1 MITKRLR
8 YEDMKITIDEDACK
22 KVKLSLPEVLMITL
36 VKTGV
41 NIETLLKQ
49 MKEKQI
55 LVEEHTL
62 LGTNLLVTQRWSDL
76 SDKALLSADKSVPDN
91 KRLENLAKSLME
103 VFPAGKK
110 EGTSQYWKGNLR
122 DNTLRLAKFFKLY
135 GDKYTDEQMIE
146 AAKNYVSSHNGKY
159 QYMRV
164 LKYFIWKDA
173 RKVNSEGEGYIEE
186 VSDLAAFIENAKDEK
201 NLKEDWMSTM
211 I

>member
-1 MITKRLR
+1 
-8 YEDMKITIDEDACK
+8 MKITIDEDACK
-22 KVKLSLPEVLMITL
+22 KVKLSLPESLMIIL

-41 NIETLLKQ
+41 NLEELVKQ

-55 LVEEHTL
+55 LIEEHTL
-62 LGTNLLVTQRWSDL
+62 LGTNFLVTQRWSDL
-76 SDKALLSADKSVPDN
+76 CDKALLSADKAVPDN
-91 KRLENLAKSLME
+91 KRLENLAKALME

-135 GDKYTDEQMIE
+135 GDKYTDEQLIE

-201 NLKEDWMSTM
+201 NLKDDWMSTM
-211 I
+211 V

>member
-1 MITKRLR
+1 
-8 YEDMKITIDEDACK
+8 MKITIDEDACK

-49 MKEKQI
+49 MREKQI

-164 LKYFIWKDA
+164 LKYFIWKDT

-201 NLKEDWMSTM
+201 NLKDDWMSTM
-211 I
+211 V

>member
-1 MITKRLR
+1 
-8 YEDMKITIDEDACK
+8 MKITIDENACK

-164 LKYFIWKDA
+164 LKYFIWKDT

-186 VSDLAAFIENAKDEK
+186 VSDLAAFIENAKDEE
-201 NLKEDWMSTM
+201 NLKDDWMSTM
-211 I
+211 V

>member
-1 MITKRLR
+1 
-8 YEDMKITIDEDACK
+8 MKITIDEDACK

-36 VKTGV
+36 VKTGI

-62 LGTNLLVTQRWSDL
+62 LGTNLLVTQKWSDL
-76 SDKALLSADKSVPDN
+76 SDKALLSADKSVPNN
-91 KRLENLAKSLME
+91 KRLENLAKALME

-164 LKYFIWKDA
+164 LKYFIWKDT

-201 NLKEDWMSTM
+201 NLKDDWMSTM

>member
-1 MITKRLR
+1 
-8 YEDMKITIDEDACK
+8 MKLTIDEDACK
-22 KVKLSLPEVLMITL
+22 KVNLSLPEVLMITL

-41 NIETLLKQ
+41 NIETLVKQ

-62 LGTNLLVTQRWSDL
+62 LGINLLVTQRWSDL

-91 KRLENLAKSLME
+91 KRLETLAKALME

-122 DNTLRLAKFFKLY
+122 DNALRLAKFFKLY

-164 LKYFIWKDA
+164 LKYFIWKDT

-201 NLKEDWMSTM
+201 NLKDDWMSTM
-211 I
+211 V

>member
-1 MITKRLR
+1 
-8 YEDMKITIDEDACK
+8 MKITIDEDACK
-22 KVKLSLPEVLMITL
+22 KVKLSLSEVLMITL

-91 KRLENLAKSLME
+91 KRLESLAKSLME

-201 NLKEDWMSTM
+201 NLKDDWMSTM
-211 I
+211 V

>member
-1 MITKRLR
+1 
-8 YEDMKITIDEDACK
+8 MKITIDEDACK

-164 LKYFIWKDA
+164 LKYFIWKDT

-201 NLKEDWMSTM
+201 NLRM
-211 I
+211 IGCLQWYELL

>member
-1 MITKRLR
+1 
-8 YEDMKITIDEDACK
+8 MKITIDENACK

-135 GDKYTDEQMIE
+135 GDKYTDERMIE

-164 LKYFIWKDA
+164 LKYFIWKDR

-201 NLKEDWMSTM
+201 NLKDDWMSTM
-211 I
+211 V

>member
-1 MITKRLR
+1 
-8 YEDMKITIDEDACK
+8 MKITIDENACK
-22 KVKLSLPEVLMITL
+22 KAKLSLPEVLMITL

-164 LKYFIWKDA
+164 LKYFIWKDT

-201 NLKEDWMSTM
+201 NLKDDWMSTM
-211 I
+211 V

>member
-1 MITKRLR
+1 
-8 YEDMKITIDEDACK
+8 MKITIDENACK

-164 LKYFIWKDA
+164 LKYFIWKDT

-201 NLKEDWMSTM
+201 NLKDDWMSTM

>member
-1 MITKRLR
+1 
-8 YEDMKITIDEDACK
+8 MKITIDEDACK
-22 KVKLSLPEVLMITL
+22 KVRLSLPEVLMIVL

-41 NIETLLKQ
+41 NLEELLKQ
-49 MKEKQI
+49 MKEKQV

-76 SDKALLSADKSVPDN
+76 CDGALLSSDKSVPDN
-91 KRLENLAKSLME
+91 KRLEILAKALME

-135 GDKYTDEQMIE
+135 GDKYTDEQLIE

-201 NLKEDWMSTM
+201 NLKDDWMSTM
-211 I
+211 V

>member
-1 MITKRLR
+1 
-8 YEDMKITIDEDACK
+8 MKLTIDEDACK
-22 KVKLSLPEVLMITL
+22 KVNLSLPEVLMITL

-41 NIETLLKQ
+41 NIETLVKQ

-62 LGTNLLVTQRWSDL
+62 LGINLLVTQRWSDL

-91 KRLENLAKSLME
+91 KRLETLAKALME

-135 GDKYTDEQMIE
+135 GDKYTDEQLIE
-146 AAKNYVSSHNGKY
+146 AAKNYVSSHNGRY

-164 LKYFIWKDA
+164 LKYFIWKDT

-186 VSDLAAFIENAKDEK
+186 VSDLAAFIENAKDEQD
-201 NLKEDWMSTM
+201 LKDDWVSNM

>member
-1 MITKRLR
+1 
-8 YEDMKITIDEDACK
+8 MKITIDEDACK
-22 KVKLSLPEVLMITL
+22 KVKLSLPEVLLITL

-41 NIETLLKQ
+41 DIEALLKQ

-103 VFPAGKK
+103 VFPVGKK

-135 GDKYTDEQMIE
+135 GDKYTDEQLIE

-164 LKYFIWKDA
+164 LKYFIWKDT

-201 NLKEDWMSTM
+201 NLKDDWMSTM
-211 I
+211 V

>member
-1 MITKRLR
+1 
-8 YEDMKITIDEDACK
+8 MKITIDEDACK

-91 KRLENLAKSLME
+91 KRLENLAKALME

-164 LKYFIWKDA
+164 LKYFIWKDT

-201 NLKEDWMSTM
+201 DLKDDWVSNMV
-211 I
+211 

>member
-1 MITKRLR
+1 
-8 YEDMKITIDEDACK
+8 MKITIDENACK

-91 KRLENLAKSLME
+91 KRLENLAKALME

-164 LKYFIWKDA
+164 LKYFIWKDT

-201 NLKEDWMSTM
+201 DLKDDWVSNMV
-211 I
+211 

>member
-1 MITKRLR
+1 
-8 YEDMKITIDEDACK
+8 MKITIDEDACK

-36 VKTGV
+36 VKTGI

-91 KRLENLAKSLME
+91 KRLENLARALME

-164 LKYFIWKDA
+164 LKYFIWKDT

-201 NLKEDWMSTM
+201 NLKDDWMSTM
-211 I
+211 V

>member
-1 MITKRLR
+1 
-8 YEDMKITIDEDACK
+8 MKITIDEDACK

-76 SDKALLSADKSVPDN
+76 SDKALLSADKSVPNN

-164 LKYFIWKDA
+164 LKYFIWKDT

-201 NLKEDWMSTM
+201 NLKDDWMSTM
-211 I
+211 V

>member
-1 MITKRLR
+1 
-8 YEDMKITIDEDACK
+8 MKITIDEDACK

-164 LKYFIWKDA
+164 LKYFIWKDT

-201 NLKEDWMSTM
+201 NLKDDWMSIM
-211 I
+211 V

>member
-1 MITKRLR
+1 
-8 YEDMKITIDEDACK
+8 MKITIDEDACK

-91 KRLENLAKSLME
+91 KRLENLARALME

-135 GDKYTDEQMIE
+135 GDKCTDEQMIE

-201 NLKEDWMSTM
+201 NLKDDWMSTM
-211 I
+211 V

>member
-1 MITKRLR
+1 
-8 YEDMKITIDEDACK
+8 MKITIDEDACK

-62 LGTNLLVTQRWSDL
+62 LGINLLVTQRWSDL

-135 GDKYTDEQMIE
+135 GDKYTDEQLIE
-146 AAKNYVSSHNGKY
+146 AAKNYVSSHNGRY

-164 LKYFIWKDA
+164 LKYFIWKDT

-201 NLKEDWMSTM
+201 NLKDDWMSTM

>member
-1 MITKRLR
+1 
-8 YEDMKITIDEDACK
+8 MKLTIDEDACK
-22 KVKLSLPEVLMITL
+22 KVNLSLPEVLMITL

-41 NIETLLKQ
+41 NIETLVKQ

-62 LGTNLLVTQRWSDL
+62 LGINLLVTQRWSDL

-91 KRLENLAKSLME
+91 KRLETLAKALME

-110 EGTSQYWKGNLR
+110 DGTSQYWKGNLR

-135 GDKYTDEQMIE
+135 GDKYTDEQLIE
-146 AAKNYVSSHNGKY
+146 AAKNYVSSHNGRY

-164 LKYFIWKDA
+164 LKYFIWKDT

-186 VSDLAAFIENAKDEK
+186 VSDLAAFIENAKDEQD
-201 NLKEDWMSTM
+201 LKDDWVSNM

>member
-1 MITKRLR
+1 
-8 YEDMKITIDEDACK
+8 MKLTIDEDACK
-22 KVKLSLPEVLMITL
+22 KVNLSLPEILMITL

-41 NIETLLKQ
+41 NIETLVKQ

-62 LGTNLLVTQRWSDL
+62 LGINLLVTQRWSDL

-91 KRLENLAKSLME
+91 KRLETLAKALME

-110 EGTSQYWKGNLR
+110 DGTSQYWKGNLR

-135 GDKYTDEQMIE
+135 GDKYTDEQLIE
-146 AAKNYVSSHNGKY
+146 AAKNYVSSHNGRY

-164 LKYFIWKDA
+164 LKYFIWKDT

-186 VSDLAAFIENAKDEK
+186 VSDLAAFIENAKDEQD
-201 NLKEDWMSTM
+201 LKDDWVSNM

>member
-1 MITKRLR
+1 
-8 YEDMKITIDEDACK
+8 MKITIDEDACK

-55 LVEEHTL
+55 LIEEHTI

-76 SDKALLSADKSVPDN
+76 SDRALLSADKSVPDN

-135 GDKYTDEQMIE
+135 GDKYTDEQLIE

>member
-1 MITKRLR
+1 
-8 YEDMKITIDEDACK
+8 MKITIDEDACK

-91 KRLENLAKSLME
+91 KRLENLARALME

-164 LKYFIWKDA
+164 LKYFIWKDT

-201 NLKEDWMSTM
+201 NLKDDWMSTM
-211 I
+211 V

>member
-1 MITKRLR
+1 
-8 YEDMKITIDEDACK
+8 MKITIDEDACK

-41 NIETLLKQ
+41 DIETLLKQ

-91 KRLENLAKSLME
+91 KRLENLAKALME

-135 GDKYTDEQMIE
+135 GNKYTDEQLIE

-164 LKYFIWKDA
+164 LKYFIWKDT

-201 NLKEDWMSTM
+201 NLKDDWMSTM
-211 I
+211 V

>member
-1 MITKRLR
+1 
-8 YEDMKITIDEDACK
+8 MKITIDEDACK

-164 LKYFIWKDA
+164 LKYFIWKDT

-186 VSDLAAFIENAKDEK
+186 VSDLAAFIENSGQVNTQRD
-201 NLKEDWMSTM
+201 DWMSTM
-211 I
+211 V

>member
-1 MITKRLR
+1 
-8 YEDMKITIDEDACK
+8 MKITIDENACK

-55 LVEEHTL
+55 LIEEHTI

-76 SDKALLSADKSVPDN
+76 SDRALLSADKSVPDN

-164 LKYFIWKDA
+164 LKYFIWKDT

-201 NLKEDWMSTM
+201 NLKDDWMSTM
-211 I
+211 V

>member
-1 MITKRLR
+1 
-8 YEDMKITIDEDACK
+8 MKITIDEDACK

-36 VKTGV
+36 VKTGI

-91 KRLENLAKSLME
+91 KRLENLAKALME

-164 LKYFIWKDA
+164 LKYFIWKNT

-201 NLKEDWMSTM
+201 NLKDDWMSTM

>member
-1 MITKRLR
+1 
-8 YEDMKITIDEDACK
+8 MKITIDEDACK

-36 VKTGV
+36 VKTGI

-62 LGTNLLVTQRWSDL
+62 LGTNLLVTQKWSDL
-76 SDKALLSADKSVPDN
+76 SDKALLSADKSVPNN
-91 KRLENLAKSLME
+91 KRLENLAKALME

-164 LKYFIWKDA
+164 LKYFIWKDT

-201 NLKEDWMSTM
+201 SLKDDWMSTM
-211 I
+211 V

>member
-1 MITKRLR
+1 
-8 YEDMKITIDEDACK
+8 MKITIDEDACK
-22 KVKLSLPEVLMITL
+22 KVKLSLPEVLLITL

-41 NIETLLKQ
+41 NIEILLKQ
-49 MKEKQI
+49 MKEKQM

-91 KRLENLAKSLME
+91 KRLENLARALME

-135 GDKYTDEQMIE
+135 GDKYTDEQLIE

-164 LKYFIWKDA
+164 LKYFIWKDT

-201 NLKEDWMSTM
+201 NLKDDWMSTM
-211 I
+211 V

>member
-1 MITKRLR
+1 
-8 YEDMKITIDEDACK
+8 MKLTIDENACK

-55 LVEEHTL
+55 LIEEHTI

-76 SDKALLSADKSVPDN
+76 SDRALLSADKSVPDN

-146 AAKNYVSSHNGKY
+146 AAKNYVNSHNGKY

>member
-1 MITKRLR
+1 
-8 YEDMKITIDEDACK
+8 MKITIDENACK

-135 GDKYTDEQMIE
+135 GDKYTDEQLIE
-146 AAKNYVSSHNGKY
+146 AAKNYVSSHNGRY

-164 LKYFIWKDA
+164 LKYFIWKDT

-186 VSDLAAFIENAKDEK
+186 VSDLAAFIENAKDEQD
-201 NLKEDWMSTM
+201 LKDDWVSNM

>member
-1 MITKRLR
+1 
-8 YEDMKITIDEDACK
+8 MKITIDEDACK
-22 KVKLSLPEVLMITL
+22 KVKLSLPEVLMIIL

-41 NIETLLKQ
+41 NIEILLKQ

-91 KRLENLAKSLME
+91 KRLENLAKALME

-201 NLKEDWMSTM
+201 NLKDDWMSTM
-211 I
+211 V

>member
-1 MITKRLR
+1 
-8 YEDMKITIDEDACK
+8 MKITIDEDACK

-41 NIETLLKQ
+41 DIETLLKQ

-135 GDKYTDEQMIE
+135 GDKYTDEQLIE

-164 LKYFIWKDA
+164 LKYFIWKDT

-201 NLKEDWMSTM
+201 NLKDDWMSTM
-211 I
+211 V